1 MTGGGVAV
9 TVVGAAGVAVIVT
22 GGAVVA
28 DDETLLELLMVATVV
43 AGLADPA
50 VRFPHPAKTASAMA
64 PADNATA
71 DRGVM
76 FPPLGEVAVSVGRH
90 RRILR
95 LGQSPELETDLV
107 VVNGLTVSLDV
118 RIAAQSAL
126 PASRI
131 HGIPHLV
138 VRRVTMRG

>member
-1 MTGGGVAV
+1 MESAAGQAGGIDHLKGSAECAGPVCSVVGGTIPSRSGVAV
-9 TVVGAAGVAVIVT
+9 RAGI
-22 GGAVVA
+22 
-28 DDETLLELLMVATVV
+28 
-43 AGLADPA
+43 AG
-50 VRFPHPAKTASAMA
+50 F
-64 PADNATA
+64 
-71 DRGVM
+71 
-76 FPPLGEVAVSVGRH
+76 
-90 RRILR
+90 LR

-118 RIAAQSAL
+118 RIASQSAL

>member
-22 GGAVVA
+22 GGTVVA
-28 DDETLLELLMVATVV
+28 DDEKLLMVATVV